1 MHARWLVDV
10 AALLAFHSQTMIQ
23 QSKPLSRDSINRYWA
38 SSRQRIDLWNKTLR
52 EYSDCLEETGPTYRS
67 LVWKQLQST
76 IEEVLLSDILVR
88 TMCAVTKHME
98 IHRIDQDSSAI
109 AASILAGQQDS
120 RNRCLQ
126 LLTTGLGLP
135 IELSVKLNR
144 IRQSMETWSDTL
156 IALIDDPS
164 KFSGLTFSVSPSV
177 ELVALD
183 RVEQNSHQ
191 RKLRWQFMMAG
202 CQQWIGQNCTSISA
216 NPVENEAIHRAA
228 FNLMHPT
235 WMEML
240 NYDDSEILHSE
251 RLVVR
256 LQRVLENAWNDEL
269 DASLIHL

>member
-1 MHARWLVDV
+1 MIYGTRRFENTVI
-10 AALLAFHSQTMIQ
+10 AL
-23 QSKPLSRDSINRYWA
+23 K
-38 SSRQRIDLWNKTLR
+38 RQ
-52 EYSDCLEETGPTYRS
+52 GPTYRS

-177 ELVALD
+177 EFVALD

-251 RLVVR
+251 CLVVR